1 MSDSSKVLS
10 TDSGDLHNLFAESR
24 VLIVD
29 DSRLMRL
36 TLIRAL
42 NEFGFKNITEA
53 SDGMEALDLV
63 RVQSFEVM
71 MLDLDMPQMN
81 GIEVL
86 ERIKK
91 DPAICDLPI
100 IVISAS
106 GQMQNAIKCIS
117 LGAEDFL
124 PKPFDPILLKARVES
139 AIGKKRL
146 RDMDKFLLQE
156 LHQEKELLEREQMKS
171 ERLLLNILPL
181 PIAARLRHKDQII
194 ADYHESVT
202 VAFADIVGFTSLAR
216 RKNAPEIVAL
226 LNRIFSSFDL
236 IIERAGA
243 EKIKTIG
250 DCFMFAAGLPL
261 ECSDHAQI
269 VADCCLEM
277 ISTLDRLN
285 TVQGTK
291 LQIRIG
297 VNTGDVVAGIIGK
310 RKFAYDLWGDTVN
323 IASRMESTGT
333 PGMVQISDK
342 TREALGANY
351 ESESRGFIN
360 CKGIGSIEAFFLKGR
375 KSPSKFLS

>member
-10 TDSGDLHNLFAESR
+10 AESGDIQSLFTESR

-53 SDGMEALDLV
+53 SDGIEGLDLIRAQAFDV
-63 RVQSFEVM
+63 V
-71 MLDLDMPQMN
+71 MLDLEMPQMN
-81 GIEVL
+81 GLEVL
-86 ERIKK
+86 EHIKK
-91 DPAICDLPI
+91 DTDIRDLPI

-106 GQMQNAIKCIS
+106 GQMHNAIKCIS

-139 AIGKKRL
+139 AISKKRL

-171 ERLLLNILPL
+171 ERLLLNILPP

-202 VAFADIVGFTSLAR
+202 VAFADIVGFTTIAR
-216 RKNAPEIVAL
+216 QKTAPEIVAL

-250 DCFMFAAGLPL
+250 DCFMFAAGIPL
-261 ECSDHAQI
+261 ECPSHAGI

-285 TVQGTK
+285 AVLGTK

-310 RKFAYDLWGDTVN
+310 RKFSYDLWGDTVN
-323 IASRMESTGT
+323 VASRMESTGT
-333 PGMVQISDK
+333 PGMIQISDK
-342 TREALGANY
+342 TRDALGKDY
-351 ESESRGFIN
+351 ETESRGFID
-360 CKGIGSIEAFFLKGR
+360 CKGIGSIEAFFLKQR
-375 KSPSKFLS
+375 KVPSKFLP

>member
-1 MSDSSKVLS
+1 
-10 TDSGDLHNLFAESR
+10 
-24 VLIVD
+24 
-29 DSRLMRL
+29 MRL

-53 SDGMEALDLV
+53 SDGLEGMDLV
-63 RVQSFEVM
+63 RAQAFDVM
-71 MLDLDMPQMN
+71 MLDLDMPQM
-81 GIEVL
+81 GGLEVL
-86 ERIKK
+86 ENIKK
-91 DPAICDLPI
+91 DPDIHNLPI

-106 GQMQNAIKCIS
+106 GEMKNAIKCIS

-139 AIGKKRL
+139 AISKKRL

-181 PIAARLRHKDQII
+181 PIAARLRHKDQLI
-194 ADYHESVT
+194 ADYHASVT
-202 VAFADIVGFTSLAR
+202 VAFADIVGFTTLAR
-216 RKNAPEIVAL
+216 RKTAPEIVAL

-250 DCFMFAAGLPL
+250 DCFMLAAGIPL
-261 ECSDHAQI
+261 ECPDHAKI

-285 TVQGTK
+285 AVQGTK

-323 IASRMESTGT
+323 VASRMESTGT

-351 ESESRGFIN
+351 ESETRGFVD
-360 CKGIGSIEAFFLKGR
+360 CKGIGSIEAFFLKRR
-375 KSPSKFLS
+375 KGPSKFLP

>member
-1 MSDSSKVLS
+1 MSDSPKVLS
-10 TDSGDLHNLFAESR
+10 SDPGDLQNSLTESR

-36 TLIRAL
+36 SVIRAL
-42 NEFGFKNITEA
+42 NGFGFKNITEA
-53 SDGMEALDLV
+53 RDGVEALELV
-63 RVQSFEVM
+63 RNQNFEVM
-71 MLDLDMPQMN
+71 MLDLEMPQMN

-91 DPAICDLPI
+91 DPSICDLPI
-100 IVISAS
+100 IVISATD
-106 GQMQNAIKCIS
+106 QMQNAMKCIS
-117 LGAEDFL
+117 LGAEDYL
-124 PKPFDPILLKARVES
+124 PKPFDPILLKTRVES

-146 RDMDKFLLQE
+146 RDMDKLLLQE
-156 LHQEKELLEREQMKS
+156 LQMKKEILEREQMKT
-171 ERLLLNILPL
+171 ERLLFNILPM
-181 PIAARLRHKDQII
+181 PIAARLRQKDQLI

-216 RKNAPEIVAL
+216 HKTAPEIVTL
-226 LNRIFSSFDL
+226 LNCIFSSFDL

-250 DCFMFAAGLPL
+250 DCFLFAAGIPL
-261 ECSDHAQI
+261 ECPDHAQI

-277 ISTLDRLN
+277 ISALDRLN
-285 TVQGTK
+285 DVQGTK
-291 LQIRIG
+291 IQIRIG

-351 ESESRGFIN
+351 ESESRGFID
-360 CKGIGSIEAFFLKGR
+360 CKDIGSIEAFFLKGR
-375 KSPSKFLS
+375 KSPAKFLS